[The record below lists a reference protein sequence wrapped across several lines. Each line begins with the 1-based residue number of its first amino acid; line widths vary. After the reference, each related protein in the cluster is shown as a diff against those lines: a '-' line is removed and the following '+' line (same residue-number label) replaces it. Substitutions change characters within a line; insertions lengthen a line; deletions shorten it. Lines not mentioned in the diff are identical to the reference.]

1 MDTKNQIEHDGFIK
15 QIENDKIIV
24 EIASASACVSCQIKG
39 FCAVSE
45 VEMKDIEVYASNTQ
59 DYKVG
64 QKVTVVLAENLGIK
78 AVFLGY
84 FLPFIF
90 LVVTLFVLFNITKN
104 ELWSGLGAVGI
115 LIPYYLIL
123 SLFKKKISKEF
134 TFKIK

>member
-1 MDTKNQIEHDGFIK
+1 METKNQIEHDGFIK
-15 QIENDKIIV
+15 KIEIDKIIV
-24 EIASASACVSCQIKG
+24 EIASTSACGSCQIKG
-39 FCAVSE
+39 YCAVSE
-45 VEMKDIEVYASNTQ
+45 VEMKDIEVFTYHKQ
-59 DYKVG
+59 DYKIG
-64 QKVTVVLAENLGIK
+64 QKVTVVLAENLGLK

-90 LVVTLFVLFNITKN
+90 MVAALFILMTITKN
-104 ELWSGLGAVGI
+104 ELWSGLGAIGI